1 MQHNIVLNSLTPLRS
16 SVGNPW
22 YSYYVLK
29 TDGIFQSEEE
39 VKNFTWRDPETGMT
53 KLIQP
58 NAKPGDFRYVDFNND
73 GQITDD
79 DKQYLGSYM
88 PKITFGFGGNLQYK
102 GIDFSFQF
110 QGVGKS
116 TIYNGFKQM
125 GYTGRGQGG
134 NMLADVL

>member
-1 MQHNIVLNSLTPLRS
+1 M
-16 SVGNPW
+16 
-22 YSYYVLK
+22 K

-88 PKITFGFGGNLQYK
+88 PKITFGFGGN
-102 GIDFSFQF
+102 
-110 QGVGKS
+110 
-116 TIYNGFKQM
+116 
-125 GYTGRGQGG
+125 
-134 NMLADVL
+134 